1 MYKYRTMADAT
12 AAIRARIEAADPAT
26 VWTPV
31 DFLDLGTRD
40 AVDKTLQRLAGAG
53 TLRRIDRG
61 LYDRPAISSL
71 TKAPRTPD
79 YRKVLDALARRD
91 QARMLI
97 DGLTAANDLGLT
109 TAVPARV
116 VVHTDMRRRSI
127 PLGNLTI
134 AFRFTAPSKL
144 YWAGRPA
151 MRVVQALYW
160 LKDMLGSDTDAM
172 LSRLA
177 AVLAD
182 PAHGVAIREDLR
194 VGVRTLP
201 AWMQQIVRSLLD
213 AAADTASDTPPARDL
228 ARETASR
235 RRGGGSRSGGPRVSR
250 SRASGERR

>member
-1 MYKYRTMADAT
+1 MADAT

-40 AVDKTLQRLAGAG
+40 AVDKTLQRLAHAG

-79 YRKVLDALARRD
+79 YRMVLDALARRD

-97 DGLTAANDLGLT
+97 DGLTAANELGLT

-144 YWAGRPA
+144 YWADGRRCGLFRRWTGSRTCWLRTP
-151 MRVVQALYW
+151 MRF
-160 LKDMLGSDTDAM
+160 
-172 LSRLA
+172 SRGRGPGGPCSRC
-177 AVLAD
+177 D
-182 PAHGVAIREDLR
+182 DREDLR

-201 AWMQQIVRSLLD
+201 AWMQQVVRSLLD
-213 AAADTASDTPPARDL
+213 AAADTASDAPPARNL
-228 ARETASR
+228 AKETASR
-235 RRGGGSRSGGPRVSR
+235 RRGGGSRSGGPRASR

>member
-1 MYKYRTMADAT
+1 MPDVT
-12 AAIRARIEAADPAT
+12 AAIRSCTEAADPAT

-31 DFLDLGTRD
+31 DFLGLGPRH
-40 AVDKTLQRLAGAG
+40 AVDKALQRLARTGA
-53 TLRRIDRG
+53 LRRIGRG

-71 TKAPRTPD
+71 TKRPWTAD

-91 QARMLI
+91 QVRMLV

-116 VVHTDMRRRSI
+116 IVHTDMRRRTI

-134 AFRFTAPSKL
+134 EFKLTAPSKL

-160 LKDMLGSDTDAM
+160 LKDMLASDADRI

-182 PAHGVAIREDLR
+182 PAHGAAIREDLR
-194 VGVRTLP
+194 VGLRTLP
-201 AWMQQIVRSLLD
+201 AWMQHVVRRLLD
-213 AAADTASDTPPARDL
+213 AAADTASDSPPARNL
-228 ARETASR
+228 ARETTSR
-235 RRGGGSRSGGPRVSR
+235 RRGGVSRSGGK
-250 SRASGERR
+250 RASRLRGSGGGK